1 MLYTLDFD
9 ISKTKKTISFAG
21 HNPQTP
27 CFRDILLALALS
39 QVVTSKT
46 RFLCRIEDS

>member
-21 HNPQTP
+21 HNPP
-27 CFRDILLALALS
+27 DSLL
-39 QVVTSKT
+39 QRYTSGFSFITSGNIKNT
-46 RFLCRIEDS
+46 IPL